1 MMSATAIKKT
11 RKEVRRKTIALSLI
25 GVAVMLCSCQ
35 KTDSIHQYRSTNTQ
49 GWNAED
55 TIVFS
60 IPSFVDSCQRKL
72 SIEARLT
79 KQYEYANLWLVVE
92 QHYRNDSVLYR
103 TITDTIRL
111 DVASKE
117 GLFTGKGRDLLEYK
131 QDIKIIKP
139 QKDMMSGEIK
149 VHHIMDERSIVGV
162 HDIGIKLLPQQ

>member
-1 MMSATAIKKT
+1 M
-11 RKEVRRKTIALSLI
+11 
-25 GVAVMLCSCQ
+25 
-35 KTDSIHQYRSTNTQ
+35 
-49 GWNAED
+49 
-55 TIVFS
+55 
-60 IPSFVDSCQRKL
+60 
-72 SIEARLT
+72 
-79 KQYEYANLWLVVE
+79 E

-131 QDIKIIKP
+131 KDIKIIKP